1 MVQKVSPTSALLKAL
16 EENGIPIDYIVGTS
30 MGGIIG
36 GCYASGMSP
45 DQIEQMVLS
54 ADFLRWINGLP
65 ETGYNYYYHQS
76 DETPQFLKLNLALDS
91 TLNFRFNSS
100 IASDVSLNFALTEK
114 MAQASAISKN
124 NFDSL
129 FVPLRVVAADIFT
142 QQEVVI
148 RKGLLSDALRAT
160 QTVPFF
166 YNPVRVDG
174 KYLFDGGVYNNFP
187 VDIAAREFKP
197 DVIVGVNV
205 SSKVYDEYPYDNDDK
220 LISRSLLLLL
230 LDKSD
235 PSQVSDQGIY
245 IQPNLKGFS
254 SFDFGSAKSLIDSGY
269 VQTIRQL
276 EEIKS
281 KITARRMFVMTSR

>member
-1 MVQKVSPTSALLKAL
+1 
-16 EENGIPIDYIVGTS
+16 
-30 MGGIIG
+30 
-36 GCYASGMSP
+36 
-45 DQIEQMVLS
+45 
-54 ADFLRWINGLP
+54 
-65 ETGYNYYYHQS
+65 
-76 DETPQFLKLNLALDS
+76 
-91 TLNFRFNSS
+91 
-100 IASDVSLNFALTEK
+100 
-114 MAQASAISKN
+114 
-124 NFDSL
+124 
-129 FVPLRVVAADIFT
+129 VAADIFT

-197 DVIVGVNV
+197 DVIIGVNV
-205 SSKVYDEYPYDNDDK
+205 SSKIYDEYPYENDDK

-235 PSQVSDQGIY
+235 PSQLSEHGIY

-254 SFDFGSAKSLIDSGY
+254 SFDFGSAKSMIDSGY
-269 VQTIRQL
+269 AQTIRQI

-281 KITARRMFVMTSR
+281 KIVSRDVCDDVAMRRNAFRDKSVPFIFDRVTFQKFNS